1 MKMKLEVVTVPV
13 KDVDSAK
20 AFYTE
25 KLGFHA
31 DHDFKINENLR
42 FVQLT
47 PPGSA
52 CSIVIGVG
60 LTKMKP
66 GSLDSLLLV
75 VEDIQKVHDELVKK
89 GVAVTDVKKEF
100 WGAYHIYFSDP
111 DGNKWQIQQPD
122 PKK

>member
-1 MKMKLEVVTVPV
+1 MQMKLEVVFVPV
-13 KDVDSAK
+13 SDVDKAK

-25 KLGFHA
+25 QLGFLA
-31 DHDFKINENLR
+31 DHDHKISETIR

-52 CSIVIGVG
+52 CSIVFGTGI
-60 LTKMKP
+60 TSMKP
-66 GSLDSLLLV
+66 GTLDSLLLV
-75 VEDIQKVHDELVKK
+75 VEDINKVHDTLVKK
-89 GVAVTDVKKEF
+89 GLKVTDVKKEV

-111 DGNKWQIQQPD
+111 DGNKWQIQQLL